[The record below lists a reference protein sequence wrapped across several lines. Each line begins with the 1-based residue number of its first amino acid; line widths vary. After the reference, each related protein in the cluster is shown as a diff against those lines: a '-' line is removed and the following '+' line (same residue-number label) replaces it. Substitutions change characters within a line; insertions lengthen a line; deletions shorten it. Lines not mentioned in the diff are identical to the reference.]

1 MKKITPFWIAILL
14 VIGSASFGQAQD
26 LKKVAQTGL
35 QFLKV
40 DLTAR
45 PAAMGGAY
53 IMVGNDASAM
63 FYNPAGMAHMTARTD
78 FFVTRT
84 NWIADIAY
92 TAGAVSR
99 DLGNFGTL
107 GVNFISCDYGEII
120 GTQVAS
126 SASGFEETGNV
137 DVSAYAFGVSYARGL
152 SDKFSVGGQI
162 KYASQHLGE
171 STFSDG
177 ETVTNKVGG
186 LAYDFGTIFYP
197 GFKSFRLGMSVR
209 NFSQQFKYAE
219 EGFQLPLT
227 FRIGFAMDMLD
238 LLGDHENS
246 LVLALD
252 AIHPRDYTER
262 IHVGGEFWWR
272 NLLAL
277 RAGYKTNYDE
287 QSFSLGFG
295 FQQSFGATKLKI
307 DYSYSAMERFS
318 YINRFTF
325 GAAF

>member
-14 VIGSASFGQAQD
+14 IIGSAGFGQAQD
-26 LKKVAQTGL
+26 LKKVAQTGM

-63 FYNPAGMAHMTARTD
+63 FYNPAGMAHMTSNTD

-99 DLGNFGTL
+99 DLGNFGTIGL
-107 GVNFISCDYGEII
+107 NFISCDYGEII
-120 GTQVAS
+120 GTQVS
-126 SASGFEETGNV
+126 SNVSGFEETGNV

-152 SDKFSVGGQI
+152 SDKFSIGGQI
-162 KYASQHLGE
+162 KYASQHLGQ

-227 FRIGFAMDMLD
+227 FRIGFAIDMLD

-246 LVLALD
+246 FVLALD

-262 IHVGGEFWWR
+262 IHMGGEFWWR
-272 NLLAL
+272 DLLAL

-287 QSFSLGFG
+287 QGFSLGFG
-295 FQQSFGATKLKI
+295 FQPSFGTTQLKI
-307 DYSYSAMERFS
+307 DYSYSAMGRFANV
-318 YINRFTF
+318 NRFTF